1 MTASRRWWAW
11 LLLSAA
17 IIVLDQVTK
26 LAVRSVFH
34 TGDEQPITGF
44 FSLTLAFN
52 TGAAFSFMRDAGDWP
67 RYLFS
72 AVALAAAVLIIWL
85 LRRGGDRWYCAGLAL
100 ILGGAVGNLWDR
112 IALGHVVDFLSFHW
126 ERWYYPAFNVAD
138 SAITVGAALLI
149 FDSFRRRHDDRATAR
164 E

>member
-1 MTASRRWWAW
+1 

-17 IIVLDQVTK
+17 IIVLDQTTK

-52 TGAAFSFMRDAGDWP
+52 TGAAFSFMRDAGVWP

-85 LRRGGDRWYCAGLAL
+85 LRRGRRWHCAGPAP
-100 ILGGAVGNLWDR
+100 ILGGWPGTDR
-112 IALGHVVDFLSFHW
+112 ADTSSTSQSFHW

-149 FDSFRRRHDDRATAR
+149 FDSFRRRHDDRATAH

>member
-17 IIVLDQVTK
+17 IIVLDQTTK

-52 TGAAFSFMRDAGDWP
+52 TGAAFSFMRDAGVWP

-112 IALGHVVDFLSFHW
+112 IALDTSWTFRLFPDAGK
-126 ERWYYPAFNVAD
+126 AD
-138 SAITVGAALLI
+138 RCSVGDHLRHAAG
-149 FDSFRRRHDDRATAR
+149 
-164 E
+164 